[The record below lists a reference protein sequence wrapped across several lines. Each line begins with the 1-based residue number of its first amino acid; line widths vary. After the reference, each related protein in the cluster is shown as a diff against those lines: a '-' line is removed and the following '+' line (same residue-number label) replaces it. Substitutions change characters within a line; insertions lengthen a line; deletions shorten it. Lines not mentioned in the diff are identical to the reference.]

1 MLESGRDC
9 RRAVASMPRVPCR
22 DGSAT
27 RRSLVAS
34 NVIVTEQD
42 RYTVA
47 GLMRHLARQQAD
59 DEMLVQGTER
69 RTWAEE
75 FDVACRVAQAAKGD
89 GIDVGDRIAFLDRN
103 GIAYFDFLFGGSLI
117 GAVSV
122 AVNWRLAPAEMAA
135 IIDDSGAPVLAIHA
149 DYLQSLED
157 MASGLPSVRRI
168 VVIGDAAGC
177 ADPRAVSFDAW
188 VEGTSAEDPGHVGG
202 PDEVSMQLYTSGT
215 TGLPKG
221 VMLTNANLSTAIS
234 EAGITFRITDDTVSL
249 VAMPLFHIGGSG
261 WALCAMSR
269 GGRSI
274 ILRDVDPNVLL
285 GLIAA
290 ERITEM
296 FVVPAVLMLLLATPA
311 LPQTDLSSL
320 RLIFYGASPI
330 SEDVLVKCMGA
341 FGCAFCQVYGMTET
355 TGAITALSFEDHD
368 PDGPRRGLLRSAGR
382 PHQSVALRVVDVN
395 TGQDAPLG
403 AVGEVW
409 TRSPYNMAGY
419 WRKPEETAAT
429 IDADGW
435 LKTGDAG
442 YFDADGYLYLH
453 DRIKDM
459 VVSGG
464 ENIYPAEVENV
475 LLSHPAVVDAAVI
488 GVPDAKWGE
497 TVKAIVVL
505 GPGESLD
512 EASVIAHCRAR
523 LAHYKCPT
531 SVAATDALPR
541 NPSGKILKRELRA
554 PYWVGKERSIN

>member
-1 MLESGRDC
+1 M
-9 RRAVASMPRVPCR
+9 AS
-22 DGSAT
+22 S
-27 RRSLVAS
+27 
-34 NVIVTEQD
+34 VTLTEPD
-42 RYTVA
+42 RFTVA
-47 GLMRHLARQQAD
+47 GLLRHLAAQRPT
-59 DEMLVQGTER
+59 DEMLVQGEER

-75 FDVACRVAQAAKGD
+75 FAVACRVAQAAQRD
-89 GIDVGDRIAFLDRN
+89 GLGAGDRIAFLDRN
-103 GIAYFDFLFGGSLI
+103 GIAYFDFLFGGALI
-117 GAVSV
+117 GAVNV
-122 AVNWRLAPAEMAA
+122 AVNWRLAPREMAA
-135 IIDDSGAPVLAIHA
+135 IIDDSAASVLIIHA
-149 DYLQSLED
+149 DYLPALAD
-157 MASGLPSVRRI
+157 MKSGLPAVDRI
-168 VVIGDAAGC
+168 VLIGGTEFISTDA
-177 ADPRAVSFDAW
+177 RIVSFDAW
-188 VEGTSAEDPGHVGG
+188 IDGSPTEDPGHVGA

-221 VMLTNANLSTAIS
+221 VMLTNANLATAIS
-234 EAGITFRITDDTVSL
+234 EAGITFHIGEDTVSL

-269 GGRSI
+269 GGRSV
-274 ILRDVDPNVLL
+274 ILRDVDPSVLL
-285 GLIAA
+285 ELIAV

-296 FVVPAVLMLLLATPA
+296 FVVPAVLMLVLATPS
-311 LPQTDLSSL
+311 LQETDLSSL

-330 SEDVLVKCMGA
+330 SEDVLVKCMKA
-341 FGCAFCQVYGMTET
+341 FGCGFCQVYGMTET

-368 PDGPRRGLLRSAGR
+368 PDGLRRGLLRSAGK
-382 PHQSVALRVVDVN
+382 PHESVALRLVDPAS
-395 TGQDAPLG
+395 GQDVTLG

-435 LKTGDAG
+435 LRTGDAG

-464 ENIYPAEVENV
+464 ENVYPAEVENV
-475 LLSHPAVVDAAVI
+475 LLSHPALVDAAVI
-488 GVPDAKWGE
+488 GVPDPKWGE

-505 GPGESLD
+505 GPGETLD
-512 EASVIAHCRAR
+512 EAAVIAHCRAT

-531 SVAATDALPR
+531 SVEAVDALPR

-554 PYWVGKERSIN
+554 PYWAGKKRAIN